1 MVPASPVR
9 QHVPDPVRILL
20 IEGEPESAPSLAG
33 ALERIEWAYA
43 RIDTAASL
51 RHALARLKL
60 ERFDLVITELDLP
73 DCSGLDTLDEVVR
86 AFDRLTVVLAA
97 DDTPGLR
104 EQVVAHGAFGL
115 LPKAALDEAA
125 LERLLRLAT
134 AQATGSVGSLR
145 SSVARFRKTFGL

>member
-1 MVPASPVR
+1 MVPASPIR
-9 QHVPDPVRILL
+9 QHAPDPVRILL
-20 IEGEPESAPSLAG
+20 IEGEPESAPRLAG

-60 ERFDLVITELDLP
+60 EAFDLVITELDLP
-73 DCSGLDTLDEVVR
+73 DCRGLDTLDEVVH
-86 AFDRLTVVLAA
+86 AFDRLIVVLAA
-97 DDTPGLR
+97 DDMPGLR

-115 LPKAALDEAA
+115 LPRDALDKAA

-134 AQATGSVGSLR
+134 AQAAGSVGSLR
-145 SSVARFRKTFGL
+145 SSEARLRKIFEL